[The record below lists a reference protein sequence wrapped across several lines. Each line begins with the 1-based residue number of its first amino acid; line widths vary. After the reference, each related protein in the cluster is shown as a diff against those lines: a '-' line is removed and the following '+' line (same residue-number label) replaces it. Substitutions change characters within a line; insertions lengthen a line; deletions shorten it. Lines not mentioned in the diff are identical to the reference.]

1 MDPKEMEKRRGGWP
15 WKKKNGFG
23 EGGTSPPT
31 VKLFDEQEVARILED
46 QIRSQQEHMDSTL
59 RELDEKY
66 SEKEKA
72 TIDKLDT
79 ANKKL
84 STALAEI
91 TVKDN
96 LVKQHIKVAEEA
108 VAGKGSHL
116 GQNILAEH
124 ALWLLAEHRVWIL
137 AEHGVWILA
146 EHRIW
151 ILAEHRVWILA
162 FG

>member
-1 MDPKEMEKRRGGWP
+1 MDLKEIEKRRGWL

-46 QIRSQQEHMDSTL
+46 QIRSQQEQMDTTL
-59 RELDEKY
+59 REVDEKY

-72 TIDKLDT
+72 VTEKLDT
-79 ANKKL
+79 VNKKL

-108 VAGKGSHL
+108 VIGK
-116 GQNILAEH
+116 
-124 ALWLLAEHRVWIL
+124 
-137 AEHGVWILA
+137 
-146 EHRIW
+146 
-151 ILAEHRVWILA
+151 LA
-162 FG
+162 FGLGQLEPDFGKICRVLAPN